1 METGE
6 EEGIIVVEVE
16 EARPE
21 LDEAA
26 VKMVKVVDKA
36 KIKERSIA
44 QSLIPR
50 QIKCAAAITL
60 TVTKLG
66 SVLHPSHAPSST
78 SALRDNEGQTS
89 LTIELTRNKLI
100 MTRFFRALIR

>member
-1 METGE
+1 MVTGE

-26 VKMVKVVDKA
+26 VKMVKVVDKI
-36 KIKERSIA
+36 KIEERSTA
-44 QSLIPR
+44 QSLMPKR
-50 QIKCAAAITL
+50 TKCAAAITL

-66 SVLHPSHAPSST
+66 SVLHPSPVPSST
-78 SALRDNEGQTS
+78 SA
-89 LTIELTRNKLI
+89 
-100 MTRFFRALIR
+100 

>member
-1 METGE
+1 MVTGE

-36 KIKERSIA
+36 RIKERSIA
-44 QSLIPR
+44 QSLNPR

-66 SVLHPSHAPSST
+66 SVLHPSPVHGST
-78 SALRDNEGQTS
+78 SVLPAHEGQTS
-89 LTIELTRNKLI
+89 LEK
-100 MTRFFRALIR
+100 

>member
-1 METGE
+1 MVTGE

-36 KIKERSIA
+36 RIKERSIA
-44 QSLIPR
+44 QSLI
-50 QIKCAAAITL
+50 L
-60 TVTKLG
+60 
-66 SVLHPSHAPSST
+66 
-78 SALRDNEGQTS
+78 
-89 LTIELTRNKLI
+89 
-100 MTRFFRALIR
+100 F

>member
-26 VKMVKVVDKA
+26 VKMVKVVDKV
-36 KIKERSIA
+36 KIKERNIA

-50 QIKCAAAITL
+50 QIKCAAAIIPTE
-60 TVTKLG
+60 TKLG
-66 SVLHPSHAPSST
+66 TVLRQPPVQWSTRSS
-78 SALRDNEGQTS
+78 LGREVLTS
-89 LTIELTRNKLI
+89 LDRKRKIILLT
-100 MTRFFRALIR
+100 TRCFPA